1 MTVDFTLEDVS
12 GAVKGVVEPLLDG
25 LRDELRGEFQAGISG
40 LRDEL
45 RGEFQVGIGRLRE
58 EMHVEIRQVRT
69 DLSRL
74 EIAINDSFQEL
85 TDGMNTQ
92 FDDIRGELKG
102 ARRIVRQH
110 SADIAEL
117 RAAQGI

>member
-12 GAVKGVVEPLLDG
+12 GAVKGVVEPLLD
-25 LRDELRGEFQAGISG
+25 G